1 MKELISTLYEYGI
14 WANHRLL
21 MQAANLSQVQL
32 TDRLTKGAEPI
43 LPTFGHLVSA
53 DIRWLARWQQ
63 QAPPAVTPA
72 DFPTLEVV
80 RQRWDDLAAGR
91 RAYISGLDDRALRE
105 AIVWPSAQ
113 DGTRIPRWQAMVH
126 CANHGTQHRSE
137 LAAMLTELG
146 HSPGDLDLILYCR
159 ERAQA

>member
-21 MQAANLSQVQL
+21 AQAANLSQARL
-32 TDRLTKGAEPI
+32 TERLTKGADPI

-53 DIRWLARWQQ
+53 DIRWLARWRQE
-63 QAPPAVTPA
+63 APPALSAV
-72 DFPTLEVV
+72 DFPTLDVV
-80 RQRWDDLAAGR
+80 RRRWGELWVAR
-91 RAYISGLDDRALRE
+91 RAYIDGLDEGQLRE
-105 AIVWPSAQ
+105 AIVWPGAQ
-113 DGTRIPRWQAMVH
+113 DATRIPRWQAMVH

-137 LAAMLTELG
+137 LAAMLTEFG

-159 ERAQA
+159 ELAQT